1 MFDYTS
7 TYLRMNQKPWFPIMG
22 EFHYSRY
29 QDEFWEE
36 ELRKI
41 QAGGVT
47 IVSTYVIWIHHEEEE
62 GVFFWML
69 RFAEILAAVQKGWT
83 NGVFKTRSMGAWRS
97 TKWRIPGLADGKREK
112 DSPAE

>member
-1 MFDYTS
+1 MEERMFDYTS

-41 QAGGVT
+41 QAGGVSH
-47 IVSTYVIWIHHEEEE
+47 ISA
-62 GVFFWML
+62 GARL
-69 RFAEILAAVQKGWT
+69 ILGSRRANYRNPNRK
-83 NGVFKTRSMGAWRS
+83 
-97 TKWRIPGLADGKREK
+97 
-112 DSPAE
+112 

>member
-41 QAGGVT
+41 QAGGVK

-62 GVFFWML
+62 GVFDFSGCCDL
-69 RFAEILAAVQKGWT
+69 RKFLQLCKKVGLM
-83 NGVFKTRSMGAWRS
+83 VFLRPGAWRS